1 MVVHSKVE
9 PKLNIVIAL
18 SSLQSWSTCSR
29 MTNIRVIYCMCSKCC
44 WLLMAQVAKC
54 VEAKENVIF
63 KISKSK
69 KFSSLYC
76 MVVQVGRHEACSF
89 SNKHDHILK
98 EEWWQEKPIGKTQIW
113 NVTPCMY
120 AQSHTYNSR
129 SSIVFDSHIGEDQH
143 LLFHS
148 AIAQANWWTWK
159 EWWAFTTSICKV
171 QTG

>member
-1 MVVHSKVE
+1 
-9 PKLNIVIAL
+9 
-18 SSLQSWSTCSR
+18 
-29 MTNIRVIYCMCSKCC
+29 
-44 WLLMAQVAKC
+44 
-54 VEAKENVIF
+54 
-63 KISKSK
+63 
-69 KFSSLYC
+69 
-76 MVVQVGRHEACSF
+76 
-89 SNKHDHILK
+89 
-98 EEWWQEKPIGKTQIW
+98 
-113 NVTPCMY
+113 MY